1 MLSFPTDIKYIRVNY
16 LIMKKLIPFLLFVFC
31 IVYIIASIYLLYND
45 LPTNRPKVLTILLLL
60 SALAG
65 AYYYFKKMKK

>member
-1 MLSFPTDIKYIRVNY
+1 
-16 LIMKKLIPFLLFVFC
+16 MKKLIPFLLFVFC